1 MKSSTRSRIKRCV
14 SIVMSAIVGMQLFI
28 HSPESALASEPADV
42 TLDVKSAVLMD
53 AESGQILYELN
64 ADTALPPA
72 SMTKMMTEYIV
83 MEHIKSGKLKWDEPV
98 TTSKYASEVP
108 GSGDLLANGEQLPV
122 RKMFQA
128 MSIYSGNDASV
139 ALAERIGGTEEDFAK
154 LMNEKAKKLGM
165 ATAHF
170 ATATGLNRN
179 DLKDLFGAPF
189 FDASGETVMSA
200 KDAAILAYRIVKDHP
215 EVLEYAK
222 IPSLKLRERDKSPM
236 INWNWMLE
244 SNSTS
249 VNFKKYA
256 YPGLDGLKTGHTDEA
271 GYCFAA
277 TAVRN
282 GMRLISVVM
291 GAKSE
296 PKRFEET
303 RKLLDYGFNNFEPR
317 TIVSAKSEIGS
328 MKSVELRKGVRTA
341 VPVVT
346 DSGLTLVVKKGTS
359 DEQFVQKTERIGQ
372 EKRIA
377 PIKQGDEMGKLTVT
391 YNGKDHIIK
400 LVAADD
406 VGRGSWVRLLFR
418 AITNFHV
425 GLYNGIVH
433 LFRK

>member
-1 MKSSTRSRIKRCV
+1 MAAV
-14 SIVMSAIVGMQLFI
+14 LGVQLFI
-28 HSPESALASEPADV
+28 HNPERALANEPADL

-83 MEHIKSGKLKWDEPV
+83 MEHIKSGKLNWDEPV

-108 GSGDLLANGEQLPV
+108 GSGDLLANGEQLSV

-165 ATAHF
+165 TTAHF

-179 DLKDLFGAPF
+179 DLKDLSGAPIF
-189 FDASGETVMSA
+189 EAEGETVMSA
-200 KDAAILAYRIVKDHP
+200 KDAATLAYRIVKDHP

-244 SNSTS
+244 GNST
-249 VNFKKYA
+249 VTNFKKYA

-271 GYCFAA
+271 GFCFAG

-291 GAKSE
+291 GARTE

-303 RKLLDYGFNNFEPR
+303 RKLLDYGFTNFEPR
-317 TIVSAKSEIGS
+317 TIVAAKSEIDS
-328 MKSVELRKGVRTA
+328 MKTVELRKGARTA

-346 DSGLTLVVKKGTS
+346 ESGLTLVVKKGTA
-359 DEQFVQKTERIGQ
+359 DEQIVRKTERIEQ
-372 EKRIA
+372 DKRIA
-377 PIKQGDEMGKLTVT
+377 PIKQGAELGTLTVT

-400 LVAADD
+400 MVAAED
-406 VGRGSWVRLLFR
+406 VGRGSWIRLLFR
-418 AITNFHV
+418 AIKNFHV
-425 GLYNGIVH
+425 ELYNGIIQ
-433 LFRK
+433 LFH

>member
-1 MKSSTRSRIKRCV
+1 MA
-14 SIVMSAIVGMQLFI
+14 AIVGVQLFI
-28 HSPESALASEPADV
+28 HSPEPVQANEATDL

-53 AESGQILYELN
+53 AESGQILFELN

-83 MEHIKSGKLKWDEPV
+83 MEHIKSGKLKWDDPV

-108 GSGDLLANGEQLPV
+108 GSGVLLANGEQLSV

-128 MSIYSGNDASV
+128 MSIYSANDASV
-139 ALAERIGGTEEDFAK
+139 ALAERIGGTEEDFTK

-165 ATAHF
+165 TAAHF

-179 DLKDLFGAPF
+179 DLKDLSGAPV
-189 FDASGETVMSA
+189 FDAEGETVMSA
-200 KDAAILAYRIVKDHP
+200 KDAAMLAYRILKDHP

-236 INWNWMLE
+236 INKNWMLDGNGTAA
-244 SNSTS
+244 S
-249 VNFKKYA
+249 FKKYA
-256 YPGLDGLKTGHTDEA
+256 YPGLDGLKTGYTDEA
-271 GYCFAA
+271 GYCFTG

-291 GAKSE
+291 GTRTE

-303 RKLLDYGFNNFEPR
+303 RKLLDYGFNNFELR
-317 TIVSAKSEIGS
+317 KVVAAKSEIDS

-346 DSGLTLVVKKGTS
+346 ESGLTLVVKKGTTA
-359 DEQFVQKTERIGQ
+359 EQFVHKTERIDQ
-372 EKRIA
+372 DKRIA
-377 PIKQGDEMGKLTVT
+377 PIKQGDEMGTLMVT

-400 LVAADD
+400 MVAAED
-406 VGRGSWVRLLFR
+406 VGRGSWIRLLFR
-418 AITNFHV
+418 SIKNFHV
-425 GLYNGIVH
+425 GLYKGIVR
-433 LFRK
+433 LFG

>member
-1 MKSSTRSRIKRCV
+1 
-14 SIVMSAIVGMQLFI
+14 MSAIIGMQLFI
-28 HSPESALASEPADV
+28 HSPEAALADEPAEIS
-42 TLDVKSAVLMD
+42 LDVKSAVLMD

-64 ADTALPPA
+64 ADAALPPA

-165 ATAHF
+165 TTAHF
-170 ATATGLNRN
+170 ASATGLNHN
-179 DLKDLFGAPF
+179 DLKDLSGAPV
-189 FDASGETVMSA
+189 FDAGGETVMSA

-222 IPSLKLRERDKSPM
+222 IPSLKLRDRDKSPM

-244 SNSTS
+244 GNSTS
-249 VNFKKYA
+249 INFKKYA

-271 GYCFAA
+271 GYCFAG

-291 GAKSE
+291 GVKTE

-317 TIVSAKSEIGS
+317 TIVSAKNEIES
-328 MKSVELRKGVRTA
+328 MKSVELRKGVRTS

-346 DSGLTLVVKKGTS
+346 ESGLTLVVKKGTA
-359 DEQFVQKTERIGQ
+359 DEQFVQKTEVTEQ
-372 EKRIA
+372 DKRIA
-377 PIKQGDEMGKLTVT
+377 PVKQGDRMGTLTVT
-391 YNGKDHIIK
+391 YNGNDHIIN
-400 LVAADD
+400 LVAAED
-406 VGRGSWVRLLFR
+406 VGKGSWIRLLFR
-418 AITNFHV
+418 AVKNFHV

-433 LFRK
+433 LFHK